1 MHLKFCQTPRT
12 TLKRKELN
20 LKTMAAASTDLYA
33 DTPHSSEISN
43 GSLGIIQDTE
53 KGERDPTVQDSHE
66 YPSGI
71 ARALI
76 IGPVTLTYF
85 LFFLDLAVLSTA
97 TPAITSDF
105 NSLVDVGW

>member
-1 MHLKFCQTPRT
+1 MDQDT
-12 TLKRKELN
+12 
-20 LKTMAAASTDLYA
+20 
-33 DTPHSSEISN
+33 DTPQSSDVSD
-43 GSLGIIQDTE
+43 GSLRIVKDTE
-53 KGERDPTVQDSHE
+53 KSEPDPTPEDSRE
-66 YPSGI
+66 YPSDV